1 MVYSTLQLTILQC
14 SVLTFSLFL
23 GSMTVGVEQ
32 RELTQ
37 SSRSPPGVTTSS
49 LLPRGG
55 RARARGLQG
64 ERLPSRPG
72 RDRRLQGE
80 DLVRGGYFTRHIDVI
95 YHNHTQ
101 F

>member
-1 MVYSTLQLTILQC
+1 MLQF

-23 GSMTVGVEQ
+23 GSITVGVEQ

-49 LLPRGG
+49 LCLSSLLPREG

-64 ERLPSRPG
+64 DRLPSRPG

-80 DLVRGGYFTRHIDVI
+80 GLVGGGYFTRHSIPKVNFKKTEI
-95 YHNHTQ
+95 LT
-101 F
+101 

>member
-1 MVYSTLQLTILQC
+1 MLQF

-23 GSMTVGVEQ
+23 GSITVGVEQ

-37 SSRSPPGVTTSS
+37 SSRSPPGVTISSLCLSS
-49 LLPRGG
+49 LLPREG

-64 ERLPSRPG
+64 DRLPSRPG

-80 DLVRGGYFTRHIDVI
+80 VSVGGGYFTRPSIPKVNFKKSEI
-95 YHNHTQ
+95 LT
-101 F
+101 